1 MAPDDILD
9 HVAVS
14 SLNVVRRSPWR
25 PMSCRILLP
34 SLDCSQEISMA
45 SDGMLDS
52 AAGLDVGY
60 VDNV

>member
-1 MAPDDILD
+1 MALGGILD
-9 HVAVS
+9 PVAVS
-14 SLNVVRRSPWR
+14 SLYVVRRSSCR